1 MIRVE
6 PYRSEYSRAVTGLI
20 ADFRVTLRS
29 YKGIESTPDIAA
41 AEEELLDYL
50 KDDMPI
56 YVALSDEQVVA
67 YMVLRIDAPCVW
79 GESIYVMPAHRKL
92 GIASRLLEKAEAVA
106 RTYGEDNLY
115 YYVHPNNDG
124 VIAFLKSHGYSV
136 LNLIEVR
143 KQGKDETLNQTIQ
156 VGDHRFDY

>member
-1 MIRVE
+1 M
-6 PYRSEYSRAVTGLI
+6 
-20 ADFRVTLRS
+20 
-29 YKGIESTPDIAA
+29 
-41 AEEELLDYL
+41 
-50 KDDMPI
+50 
-56 YVALSDEQVVA
+56 
-67 YMVLRIDAPCVW
+67 
-79 GESIYVMPAHRKL
+79 
-92 GIASRLLEKAEAVA
+92 LEKAEAVA